1 MRADLSGKGP
11 DPAVGQALIAAE
23 RPSLAGAVTATL
35 TLSLSAAAPAAGR
48 LADRLGQARV
58 LVASLAVHLAGR
70 ASLVAAALTSAPRW
84 TLFAAAIPGR
94 RGHAWP

>member
-1 MRADLSGKGP
+1 
-11 DPAVGQALIAAE
+11 
-23 RPSLAGAVTATL
+23 
-35 TLSLSAAAPAAGR
+35 
-48 LADRLGQARV
+48 V